1 MSKKIGFISLG
12 CAKNLTDT
20 ETMLGILSEGGYT
33 ITANAEEADVLVV
46 NTCAFIDSAKEESIG
61 AILEMAEY
69 KKDKCSLLVVTGCL
83 AQRYKEDIEK
93 DLPEVDIILG
103 TTDYAKISEV
113 IKEYFE
119 KGEKNSFVGDVN
131 TPVSYDP
138 PRMQS
143 TPSHTA
149 YLKIADGCD
158 NFCTYCIIP
167 KLRGKFRSR
176 PLESIL
182 NEAKTLI
189 RNGVKELILVA
200 QDTACYGKDLENT
213 TLKDLISQ
221 LSKIEGLEWIRLQ
234 YSYPENIT
242 DELIDEIAQNEKVVK
257 YLDMPIQ
264 HISDNILKKMGRRSR
279 GEEVKSLIE
288 KMRGKIPNLT
298 IRTSLIVGFPGETEE
313 DFNLLKEFLKTYRLD
328 KVGIFTYSKEEGTK
342 ASEFDGQ
349 IADDV
354 KQMRLDEAMKIQK
367 EVSRGKNEEKLG
379 RKEKV
384 IIEGYDAQELCYVGR
399 CSFDTPEVDGIAY
412 IYSEEEL
419 SIGDIIDV
427 EIVDFS
433 DYDVV
438 CKCVDRK

>member
-131 TPVSYDP
+131 TPVSYDL

-176 PLESIL
+176 PVDSIL
-182 NEAKTLI
+182 NEAKTLT

-313 DFNLLKEFLKTYRLD
+313 DFNLLKEFLKTYHLD